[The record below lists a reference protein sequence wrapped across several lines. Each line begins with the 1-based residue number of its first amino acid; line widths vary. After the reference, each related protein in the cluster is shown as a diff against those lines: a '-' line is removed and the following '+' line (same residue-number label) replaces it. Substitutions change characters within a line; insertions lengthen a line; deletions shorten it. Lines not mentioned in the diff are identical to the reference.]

1 MAPKNGSVWNNELAE
16 IFVNLTISP
25 KMPTS
30 QEIELN
36 IIWNESMTGAPTR
49 GDQATLYVHL
59 DLAVEE
65 WRQTDMSRLKA
76 EMIRLLSIADAS
88 EMQLEMLPGSTVVRV
103 TFQSEKPEES
113 RQRAVELADVF
124 SKRELPQSL
133 SGFPIAG
140 MTTTPGGYWTD
151 FSNVDDPKSGD
162 GDREN
167 MVGGK
172 PLSAACSMDGLGA
185 MQRRSAS
192 NKTATDMTLERRTM
206 PTAIYCE
213 TSSGKPW

>member
-88 EMQLEMLPGSTVVRV
+88 EMV
-103 TFQSEKPEES
+103 TDHSCQCLLSEHK
-113 RQRAVELADVF
+113 A
-124 SKRELPQSL
+124 
-133 SGFPIAG
+133 
-140 MTTTPGGYWTD
+140 
-151 FSNVDDPKSGD
+151 
-162 GDREN
+162 
-167 MVGGK
+167 
-172 PLSAACSMDGLGA
+172 
-185 MQRRSAS
+185 
-192 NKTATDMTLERRTM
+192 
-206 PTAIYCE
+206 
-213 TSSGKPW
+213 